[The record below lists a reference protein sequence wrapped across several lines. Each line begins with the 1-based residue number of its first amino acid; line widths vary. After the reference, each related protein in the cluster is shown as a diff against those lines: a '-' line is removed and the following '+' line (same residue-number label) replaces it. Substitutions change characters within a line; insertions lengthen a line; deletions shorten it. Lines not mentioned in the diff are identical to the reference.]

1 MGFKWHSVARNV
13 LILNVKIVC
22 VHFSYNKNLEQ
33 DKNFCEHITKIESIL
48 NLLRMRQLTLEG
60 RITAFRSLAVS
71 KVIHLLLLHEN
82 TIDLL
87 YKIEKKFIWQGKKA
101 KIKHSTLCNGYEKG
115 GMKNVNLRN
124 KITSVQCSWVK
135 KLKMIFMIGK

>member
-33 DKNFCEHITKIESIL
+33 DKNFCEHIVKIESIL
-48 NLLRMRQLTLEG
+48 NLFRMRQLTLEG
-60 RITAFRSLAVS
+60 RITVFRSLAVP

-82 TIDLL
+82 TTDLL
-87 YKIEKKFIWQGKKA
+87 YKIEKNFIWQGKKA

-124 KITSVQCSWVK
+124 KITSMQCSWVK
-135 KLKMIFMIGK
+135 KLKMIFMIGR